1 MANAPKMTN
10 PEKAAVLI
18 RILGEETAAKVLE
31 KFNDREIKKI
41 ALNMGKLDLITPDMI
56 RVVVD
61 EFMRMVSSDAG
72 VLEGGS
78 SYVRKVLGGLLGKEK
93 TDRLIREMALPDDG
107 ADALSRLR
115 GLDPQ
120 TLASLCG
127 NEHPQTVALILV
139 HLETNLAAEVLQV
152 LPERLQG
159 EVVARMCNIEGV
171 NPEII
176 TEIAEVLQDQIESM
190 GISEGMSAKD
200 TEMGG
205 VGLVAEVLNRI
216 NRATEESVFGYIDE
230 QNPTLVEEIKRLMF
244 VFDDLVKVDSQGI
257 QEILKEVSTQD
268 LSKALRTAGEGIQNK
283 VFENM
288 SDRAVEMLKEEMEYL
303 GPIRLSDVEKAQQ
316 GIMAIA
322 FRLKEEGKIF
332 VEGGEDVL
340 V

>member
-1 MANAPKMTN
+1 MANPPKMTN

-18 RILGEETAAKVLE
+18 RVLGEEVAAKVLE

-41 ALNMGKLDLITPDMI
+41 ALHMGKLDLISPEMI
-56 RVVVD
+56 RVVID
-61 EFMRMVSSDAG
+61 DFMRMAANDAG

-78 SYVRKVLGGLLGKEK
+78 GYVRKMLGQLLGKEK
-93 TDRLIREMALPDDG
+93 TDRIIREMALPEDG

-120 TLASLCG
+120 SLSSLCA

-139 HLETNLAAEVLQV
+139 HLETSLAAEVLQV

-159 EVVARMCNIEGV
+159 DVVARMCSIEGV

-176 TEIAEVLQDQIESM
+176 TEIAEVMQDQIESM
-190 GISEGMSAKD
+190 GMSEGMSAKD

-205 VGLVAEVLNRI
+205 VGVVAEVLNRI
-216 NRATEESVFGYIDE
+216 NRATEERVFGFIDE

-244 VFDDLVKVDSQGI
+244 VFDDLVKVDSHGI

-268 LSKALRTAGEGIQNK
+268 LAKALRTAGEGIQNK
-283 VFENM
+283 IFENM

-322 FRLKEEGKIF
+322 FKLKEEGKIF

>member
-1 MANAPKMTN
+1 
-10 PEKAAVLI
+10 
-18 RILGEETAAKVLE
+18 
-31 KFNDREIKKI
+31 
-41 ALNMGKLDLITPDMI
+41 
-56 RVVVD
+56 VVID
-61 EFMRMVSSDAG
+61 DFMRMAASDAG

-78 SYVRKVLGGLLGKEK
+78 GYVRKMLGQLLGKEK
-93 TDRLIREMALPDDG
+93 TDRIIREMALPEDG

-120 TLASLCG
+120 SLSSLCA

-139 HLETNLAAEVLQV
+139 HLETSLAAEVLQV

-159 EVVARMCNIEGV
+159 DVVARMCSIEGV

-176 TEIAEVLQDQIESM
+176 TEIAEVMQDQIESM
-190 GISEGMSAKD
+190 GISEGMSAKA

-205 VGLVAEVLNRI
+205 VGVVAEVLNRI
-216 NRATEESVFGYIDE
+216 NRATEETVFGFIDE

-244 VFDDLVKVDSQGI
+244 VFDDLVKVDSHGI

-268 LSKALRTAGEGIQNK
+268 LAKALRTAGEGIQNK
-283 VFENM
+283 IFENM

-322 FRLKEEGKIF
+322 FKLKEEGKIF

>member
-1 MANAPKMTN
+1 MANKPKLTN

-18 RILGEETAAKVLE
+18 RFLGEEVAAKILE
-31 KFNDREIKKI
+31 KLNDREIKKV
-41 ALNMGKLDLITPDMI
+41 ALHMGKLDLITPEMI
-56 RVVVD
+56 RVVID
-61 EFMRMVSSDAG
+61 DFMRMAASDGG

-120 TLASLCG
+120 SLSSLCA

-139 HLETNLAAEVLQV
+139 HLETSLAAEVLQV

-159 EVVARMCNIEGV
+159 DVVARMCSIEGV

-176 TEIAEVLQDQIESM
+176 TEIAEVMQDQIETM

-216 NRATEESVFGYIDE
+216 NRATEETVFGFIDE

-268 LSKALRTAGEGIQNK
+268 LATALRTAGEGIQNK
-283 VFENM
+283 IYENM

-322 FRLKEEGKIF
+322 FKLKEEGKIF